1 MSNKENPPKNKNQNQ
16 SNSTPFQ
23 PSLLDLNGCNTK
35 NNILDMYESS
45 FKKRDLTLRG
55 WRRKK

>member
-1 MSNKENPPKNKNQNQ
+1 MSDKKNPPIKKDSDKMSQPQ
-16 SNSTPFQ
+16 Q

-35 NNILDMYESS
+35 NNILDIYEAA
-45 FKKRDLTLRG
+45 FKKRDLQG